1 VHNLLPEVPAMQE
14 MGVDVV
20 RISPQSQHTLRIIDL
35 FKSVIQGRA
44 DPAAANT
51 ELLGLMPE
59 KSCNGYWYAKPGLEQ
74 VSPQTMPEPA

>member
-1 VHNLLPEVPAMQE
+1 MQE

-35 FKSVIQGRA
+35 FKSVMQGGA
-44 DPAAANT
+44 DPATANA

-59 KSCNGYWYAKPGLEQ
+59 KPCNGYWYGKPGLEQ
-74 VSPQTMPEPA
+74 VTPDAMPVPA